1 MSMKR
6 GAEKDGTAREARA
19 FHNWRGRGAAVATV
33 LVVLLS
39 VVLLYLFSDG
49 LSMPQSPFFSVL
61 SPGDDPFIAQTEAGK
76 CRIYFLD
83 VGQGNATLFSVGDE
97 GYVIVDTGPEDAEA
111 SLLAMLS
118 ELGSSGLRREHAS
131 ARRSY
136 RRRGTACSAVFRS
149 GRR

>member
-83 VGQGNATLFSVGDE
+83 VGQGNATLFSVGATD
-97 GYVIVDTGPEDAEA
+97 
-111 SLLAMLS
+111 LLL
-118 ELGSSGLRREHAS
+118 
-131 ARRSY
+131 
-136 RRRGTACSAVFRS
+136 TVAV
-149 GRR
+149 